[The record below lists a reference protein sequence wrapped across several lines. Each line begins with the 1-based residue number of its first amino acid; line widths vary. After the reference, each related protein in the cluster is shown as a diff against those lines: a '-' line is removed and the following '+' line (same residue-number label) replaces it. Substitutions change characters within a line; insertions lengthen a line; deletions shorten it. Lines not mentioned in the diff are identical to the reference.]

1 MTSVPKKCGEELR
14 GAAKARRH
22 WRQMGTNWSE
32 RALGGWEGRVWQNME
47 KLWQCT
53 ISFFMKMPPVV
64 PIPKIIQT
72 NVRASNQMK
81 MICLYHSGTGKPPSY
96 TSYFGKLATSQKRWP
111 YVNHENQN
119 LFGMTDRETGMGGGC
134 CKMGGP
140 SGNLIRQC

>member
-1 MTSVPKKCGEELR
+1 MGAGRGGFGRIWRNCGN
-14 GAAKARRH
+14 G
-22 WRQMGTNWSE
+22 Q
-32 RALGGWEGRVWQNME
+32 
-47 KLWQCT
+47 
-53 ISFFMKMPPVV
+53 SFFFMEIGLLLV

-134 CKMGGP
+134 C
-140 SGNLIRQC
+140 